1 MTRKEAEKK
10 LEKAVRDYR
19 KGFAGRIDEKLALA
33 IAITLTPEL
42 VQSKKDEIKIDTVTC
57 AKGIGG
63 KA

>member
-1 MTRKEAEKK
+1 M
-10 LEKAVRDYR
+10 EKAVRDYR

-33 IAITLTPEL
+33 MAITLTPEL